1 MKFKTY
7 ITEMTFGTVAEY
19 EKLAM
24 YYVGTFGKEA
34 KKQYMK
40 GKHKSDSKQQEK
52 EQQREVFVHIDKI
65 WRKFGV

>member
-1 MKFKTY
+1 MKFERY
-7 ITEMTFGTVAEY
+7 VTEMTFGTSAEY
-19 EKLAM
+19 EKIAM

-40 GKHKSDSKQQEK
+40 GKHKLGSTQQEQ
-52 EQQREVFVHIDKI
+52 EQQREVFKHIDKI